1 MTWRW
6 HNFYCDQNIPA
17 EKIMNIRIG
26 TRGSKLALRQ
36 SEWIREQLERHHTGI
51 RVDLIKIKTTG
62 DKILDTPL
70 SKIGGKGLFVKEIEE
85 ALLEKRVDVAVH
97 SMKDVPAQLPDELM
111 LSTFPP
117 REDPSD
123 ALISRGQCTLEQLPK
138 GSRVGT
144 SSLRRGAQLLHI
156 RPDLNLVPLRGNVD
170 TRLNKL
176 KSGDLEAIILATA
189 GLNRLGL
196 SHVITHAIPFYQ
208 LLPAVGQGALG
219 LEVRR
224 GDHDTIGLL
233 DFLNHGDTQTAVIA
247 ERAFLKT
254 LEGGC
259 QVPIAGFARVSGD
272 TLSFEG
278 LVAELDGSKIYKETV
293 TGSRNDA
300 EAIGIEAAETLLS
313 SGAGDVLKRLY
324 EESDA

>member
-1 MTWRW
+1 
-6 HNFYCDQNIPA
+6 
-17 EKIMNIRIG
+17 MNIRIG
-26 TRGSKLALRQ
+26 TRGSKLALTQ
-36 SEWIREQLERHHTGI
+36 SEWIKEQLETHHAGI

-97 SMKDVPAQLPDELM
+97 SMKDVPAQLPGDLM

-117 REDPSD
+117 RENPSD
-123 ALISRGQCTLEQLPK
+123 ALIAQKGCTLDQLPK
-138 GSRVGT
+138 GARVGT
-144 SSLRRGAQLLHI
+144 SSLRRGAQLLHF
-156 RPDLNLVPLRGNVD
+156 RPDLELVSLRGNVD

-176 KSGDLEAIILATA
+176 ESGDLEAIILATA

-196 SHVITHAIPFYQ
+196 SGVITQTIPFHQ

-224 GDHDTIGLL
+224 DDVETIALL
-233 DFLNHGDTQTAVIA
+233 DFLDHTDTRTAVTA

-259 QVPIAGFARVSGD
+259 QVPIAGFARMNGE

-278 LVAELDGSKIYKETV
+278 LVAELDGSKIYRQTV
-293 TGSRNDA
+293 NGKRDEA
-300 EAIGIEAAETLLS
+300 EAIGIEAAQALLA
-313 SGAGDVLKRLY
+313 SGGGDVLKQLY
-324 EESDA
+324 EVSDE

>member
-1 MTWRW
+1 M
-6 HNFYCDQNIPA
+6 D
-17 EKIMNIRIG
+17 IRIG
-26 TRGSKLALRQ
+26 TRGSKLALTQ
-36 SEWIREQLERHHTGI
+36 SEWVKKKLERRHSGI
-51 RVDLIKIKTTG
+51 RVDLVKIKTTG
-62 DKILDTPL
+62 DKILDVPL
-70 SKIGGKGLFVKEIEE
+70 SKVGGKGLFVKEIEE
-85 ALLEKRVDVAVH
+85 ALLENRVDVAVH
-97 SMKDVPAQLPDELM
+97 SMKDVPAQLPDDLM

-123 ALISRGQCTLEQLPK
+123 ALISGDQQSLDQLPK
-138 GSRVGT
+138 GAKVGT
-144 SSLRRGAQLLHI
+144 SSLRRGAQLLHF
-156 RPDLNLVPLRGNVD
+156 RPDLKLVPLRGNVD

-176 KSGDLEAIILATA
+176 KSENLQAIILVTA

-196 SHVITHAIPFYQ
+196 SNVITQTIPFHQ

-224 GDHDTIGLL
+224 GDQGTIDLL
-233 DFLNHGDTQTAVIA
+233 DFLNHEETQTAVTA

-259 QVPIAGFARVSGD
+259 QVPIAGFARVNGD

-293 TGSRNDA
+293 TGRRDEA
-300 EAIGIEAAETLLS
+300 ENIGIEAAQTLLA
-313 SGAGDVLKRLY
+313 SGGGDVLRRLY
-324 EESDA
+324 EESDG

>member
-1 MTWRW
+1 M
-6 HNFYCDQNIPA
+6 DI
-17 EKIMNIRIG
+17 KIG

-36 SEWIREQLERHHTGI
+36 SEWIKKQLEMRHAGI
-51 RVDLIKIKTTG
+51 HVNLIKIKTTG

-85 ALLEKRVDVAVH
+85 ALLENRVDVAVH
-97 SMKDVPAQLPDELM
+97 SMKDVPAHLPEDLM

-123 ALISRGQCTLEQLPK
+123 ALIAERQCTLDQLPK
-138 GSRVGT
+138 GAKVGT
-144 SSLRRGAQLLHI
+144 SSLRRGAQLLHF
-156 RPDLNLVPLRGNVD
+156 RPDLTLVPLRGNVD

-176 KSGDLEAIILATA
+176 KSGNLQAIILATA

-196 SHVITHAIPFYQ
+196 SNVITQTIPFHQ

-224 GDHDTIGLL
+224 GDQETIDLL
-233 DFLNHGDTQTAVIA
+233 DFLNHGDTQTAVAA

-278 LVAELDGSKIYKETV
+278 LVAELDGSKIYKESE
-293 TGSRNDA
+293 TGNRDQA
-300 EAIGIEAAETLLS
+300 EEMGIRVAQKLLA
-313 SGAGDVLKRLY
+313 SGGGDVLKRLY
-324 EESDA
+324 DGES

>member
-1 MTWRW
+1 
-6 HNFYCDQNIPA
+6 
-17 EKIMNIRIG
+17 MNIRIG
-26 TRGSKLALRQ
+26 TRGSKLALTQ
-36 SEWIREQLERHHTGI
+36 SEWIKEQLEMHHSGI

-97 SMKDVPAQLPDELM
+97 SMKDVPAQLPGDLM

-117 REDPSD
+117 RENPSD
-123 ALISRGQCTLEQLPK
+123 ALIAQEGCTLEQLPK
-138 GSRVGT
+138 GARVGT
-144 SSLRRGAQLLHI
+144 SSLRRGAQLLHF
-156 RPDLNLVPLRGNVD
+156 RPDLELVSLRGNVD

-196 SHVITHAIPFYQ
+196 SGVITQAIPFHQ
-208 LLPAVGQGALG
+208 LLPAVGQGVLG

-224 GDHDTIGLL
+224 DDDETIALL
-233 DFLNHGDTQTAVIA
+233 DFLDHTDTRTAVTA

-259 QVPIAGFARVSGD
+259 QVPIAGFARMKGE

-278 LVAELDGSKIYKETV
+278 LVAELDGSRIYRQTV
-293 TGSRNDA
+293 TGRRDEA
-300 EAIGIEAAETLLS
+300 EAIGIEAAQALLA
-313 SGAGDVLKRLY
+313 SGGGDVLKRLY
-324 EESDA
+324 EASDE

>member
-1 MTWRW
+1 
-6 HNFYCDQNIPA
+6 
-17 EKIMNIRIG
+17 MNIRIG
-26 TRGSKLALRQ
+26 TRGSKLALTQ
-36 SEWIREQLERHHTGI
+36 SEWIKEQLEMHHSGI

-97 SMKDVPAQLPDELM
+97 SMKDVPAQLPGDLM

-117 REDPSD
+117 RENPSD
-123 ALISRGQCTLEQLPK
+123 ALIAQKGCTLDQLPK
-138 GSRVGT
+138 GARVGT
-144 SSLRRGAQLLHI
+144 SSLRRGAQLLHF
-156 RPDLNLVPLRGNVD
+156 RPDLELVSLRGNVD
-170 TRLNKL
+170 TRLKRL
-176 KSGDLEAIILATA
+176 ESGDLEAIILATA

-196 SHVITHAIPFYQ
+196 SGVITQTIPFHQ

-224 GDHDTIGLL
+224 DDVETTSLL
-233 DFLNHGDTQTAVIA
+233 DFLDHTDTRTAVTA

-259 QVPIAGFARVSGD
+259 QVPIAGFAQMKGE

-278 LVAELDGSKIYKETV
+278 LVAELDGSKIYRETV
-293 TGSRNDA
+293 TGRRDEA
-300 EAIGIEAAETLLS
+300 EAIGIEAAQALLA
-313 SGAGDVLKRLY
+313 SGGGDVLKRLY
-324 EESDA
+324 EASDE

>member
-1 MTWRW
+1 M
-6 HNFYCDQNIPA
+6 D
-17 EKIMNIRIG
+17 IRIG

-36 SEWIREQLERHHTGI
+36 SEWIKEQLEMRHSGI

-85 ALLEKRVDVAVH
+85 ALLESRVDVAVH
-97 SMKDVPAQLPDELM
+97 SMKDVPAQLPEDLM

-123 ALISRGQCTLEQLPK
+123 ALIAEGECRLDQLPK
-138 GSRVGT
+138 GANVGT
-144 SSLRRGAQLLHI
+144 SSLRRGAQLLHF
-156 RPDLNLVPLRGNVD
+156 RPDLKLVPLRGNVD

-176 KSGDLEAIILATA
+176 KSENLQAIILATA

-196 SHVITHAIPFYQ
+196 SNVITQTIPFHQ

-224 GDHDTIGLL
+224 GDQGTIDLL
-233 DFLNHGDTQTAVIA
+233 DFLNHEETQTAVAA

-259 QVPIAGFARVSGD
+259 QVPIAGFAQVNGD

-293 TGSRNDA
+293 TGRRDEA
-300 EAIGIEAAETLLS
+300 EAIGIKAAQTLLA
-313 SGAGDVLKRLY
+313 SGGGDVLRRLY
-324 EESDA
+324 EESDG

>member
-1 MTWRW
+1 M
-6 HNFYCDQNIPA
+6 
-17 EKIMNIRIG
+17 
-26 TRGSKLALRQ
+26 
-36 SEWIREQLERHHTGI
+36 RHAGI
-51 RVDLIKIKTTG
+51 RVDLIKIKTAG

-85 ALLEKRVDVAVH
+85 ALLENRVDVAVH
-97 SMKDVPAQLPDELM
+97 SMKDVPAQLPKELM

-123 ALISRGQCTLEQLPK
+123 ALIAEGECLLDQLPK
-138 GSRVGT
+138 GAKVGT
-144 SSLRRGAQLLHI
+144 SSLRRGAQLLHF
-156 RPDLNLVPLRGNVD
+156 RPDLELIPLRGNVD
-170 TRLNKL
+170 TRLSKL
-176 KSGDLEAIILATA
+176 KSGNLQAIILATA

-196 SHVITHAIPFYQ
+196 SNVITQTIPFHQ

-224 GDHDTIGLL
+224 DDQGTIDLL
-233 DFLNHGDTQTAVIA
+233 DFLNHEDTQTAVAA

-259 QVPIAGFARVSGD
+259 QVPIAGFARINGD

-278 LVAELDGSKIYKETV
+278 LVAELDGSRIYKETV
-293 TGSRNDA
+293 TGRRDEA
-300 EAIGIEAAETLLS
+300 EAIGIEAAQTLLA
-313 SGAGDVLKRLY
+313 SGGGDVLRRLY
-324 EESDA
+324 EA

>member
-1 MTWRW
+1 M
-6 HNFYCDQNIPA
+6 D
-17 EKIMNIRIG
+17 IRIG
-26 TRGSKLALRQ
+26 TRGSKLALNQ
-36 SEWIREQLERHHTGI
+36 SEWIKKQLEMRHSGI
-51 RVDLIKIKTTG
+51 RVDLVKIKTTG

-85 ALLEKRVDVAVH
+85 ALLESRVDVAVH
-97 SMKDVPAQLPDELM
+97 SMKDVPAQLPKELM

-123 ALISRGQCTLEQLPK
+123 ALIAEGECRLDQLPK
-138 GSRVGT
+138 GAKVGT
-144 SSLRRGAQLLHI
+144 SSLRRGAQLLHF
-156 RPDLNLVPLRGNVD
+156 RPDLKLVPLRGNVD

-176 KSGDLEAIILATA
+176 KSGNLQAIILATA

-196 SHVITHAIPFYQ
+196 SNVITQTIPFHQ

-224 GDHDTIGLL
+224 GDQETIDLL
-233 DFLNHGDTQTAVIA
+233 DFLNHEDTQTAVTA

-259 QVPIAGFARVSGD
+259 QVPIAGFARINGD

-278 LVAELDGSKIYKETV
+278 LVAELDGSRVYKETV
-293 TGSRNDA
+293 TGRRDQA
-300 EAIGIEAAETLLS
+300 EAMGIETAQTLLA
-313 SGAGDVLKRLY
+313 SGGGDVLRRLY
-324 EESDA
+324 EESDG

>member
-1 MTWRW
+1 M
-6 HNFYCDQNIPA
+6 D
-17 EKIMNIRIG
+17 IRIG

-36 SEWIREQLERHHTGI
+36 SEWIKEQLEMHHSGI
-51 RVDLIKIKTTG
+51 RVDLVKIKTTG

-85 ALLEKRVDVAVH
+85 ALLESRVDVAVH
-97 SMKDVPAQLPDELM
+97 SMKDVPAQLPKELM

-123 ALISRGQCTLEQLPK
+123 ALIAEGECRLDQLPK
-138 GSRVGT
+138 GAKVGT
-144 SSLRRGAQLLHI
+144 SSLRRGAQLLHF
-156 RPDLNLVPLRGNVD
+156 RPDLKLVPLRGNVD

-176 KSGDLEAIILATA
+176 KSENLQAIILATA

-196 SHVITHAIPFYQ
+196 SNVITQTIPFHQ

-224 GDHDTIGLL
+224 GDQGTIDLL
-233 DFLNHGDTQTAVIA
+233 DFLNHEDTQTAVAA

-259 QVPIAGFARVSGD
+259 QVPIAGFARVNGD

-278 LVAELDGSKIYKETV
+278 LVAELDGSRIYKETV
-293 TGSRNDA
+293 TGSRD
-300 EAIGIEAAETLLS
+300 EAKTIGIEAAQTLLA
-313 SGAGDVLKRLY
+313 SGAGDVLRRLY
-324 EESDA
+324 EESDG

>member
-1 MTWRW
+1 M
-6 HNFYCDQNIPA
+6 D
-17 EKIMNIRIG
+17 IRIG

-36 SEWIREQLERHHTGI
+36 SEWIKEQLEMHHSGI
-51 RVDLIKIKTTG
+51 RVDLVKIKTTG

-85 ALLEKRVDVAVH
+85 ALLESRVDVAVH
-97 SMKDVPAQLPDELM
+97 SMKDVPAQLPKELM

-123 ALISRGQCTLEQLPK
+123 ALIAEGECRLDQLPK
-138 GSRVGT
+138 GAKVGT
-144 SSLRRGAQLLHI
+144 SSLRRGAQLLHF
-156 RPDLNLVPLRGNVD
+156 RPDLKLVPLRGNVD

-176 KSGDLEAIILATA
+176 KSGNLQAIILATA

-196 SHVITHAIPFYQ
+196 SNVITQTIPFHQ

-224 GDHDTIGLL
+224 GDRGTIDLL
-233 DFLNHGDTQTAVIA
+233 DFLNHEDTQTAVAA

-259 QVPIAGFARVSGD
+259 QVPIAGFARINGE

-278 LVAELDGSKIYKETV
+278 LVAELDGSKVYKETV
-293 TGSRNDA
+293 TGRRDQA
-300 EAIGIEAAETLLS
+300 EAMGIEAAQTLLA
-313 SGAGDVLKRLY
+313 SGGGDVLRRLY
-324 EESDA
+324 EESDG

>member
-1 MTWRW
+1 M
-6 HNFYCDQNIPA
+6 DI
-17 EKIMNIRIG
+17 KIG

-36 SEWIREQLERHHTGI
+36 SEWIKKQLEMRHSGI
-51 RVDLIKIKTTG
+51 RVDLVKIKTTG

-85 ALLEKRVDVAVH
+85 ALLESRVDVAVH
-97 SMKDVPAQLPDELM
+97 SMKDVPAQLPKELM

-123 ALISRGQCTLEQLPK
+123 ALIAEGECRLDQLPK
-138 GSRVGT
+138 GAKVGT
-144 SSLRRGAQLLHI
+144 SSLRRGAQLLHF
-156 RPDLNLVPLRGNVD
+156 RPDLKLVPLRGNVD

-176 KSGDLEAIILATA
+176 RSDNLQAIILATA

-196 SHVITHAIPFYQ
+196 SNVITQTIPFHQ

-224 GDHDTIGLL
+224 GDRETIKLL
-233 DFLNHGDTQTAVIA
+233 GFLNHEDTQTAVAA

-259 QVPIAGFARVSGD
+259 QVPIAGFARVNGD
-272 TLSFEG
+272 SVSFEG

-293 TGSRNDA
+293 TGRRDEA
-300 EAIGIEAAETLLS
+300 EAIGIEAAQTLLA
-313 SGAGDVLKRLY
+313 SGGGDVLRRLY
-324 EESDA
+324 EESDG

>member
-1 MTWRW
+1 M
-6 HNFYCDQNIPA
+6 D
-17 EKIMNIRIG
+17 IRIG

-36 SEWIREQLERHHTGI
+36 SEWIKKQLEMRHSGI
-51 RVDLIKIKTTG
+51 RVDLVKIKTTG

-85 ALLEKRVDVAVH
+85 ALLESRVDVAVH
-97 SMKDVPAQLPDELM
+97 SMKDVPAQLPKDLM

-123 ALISRGQCTLEQLPK
+123 ALIAEGECRLDQLPK
-138 GSRVGT
+138 GAKVGT
-144 SSLRRGAQLLHI
+144 SSLRRGAQLLHF
-156 RPDLNLVPLRGNVD
+156 RPDLKLVPLRGNVD

-176 KSGDLEAIILATA
+176 KSGDLQAIILATA

-196 SHVITHAIPFYQ
+196 SNVITQTIPFHQ

-224 GDHDTIGLL
+224 GDRETIDLL
-233 DFLNHGDTQTAVIA
+233 DFLNHEDTQTAVAA

-259 QVPIAGFARVSGD
+259 QVPIAGFARINGD

-278 LVAELDGSKIYKETV
+278 LVAELDGSKVYKETV
-293 TGSRNDA
+293 TGRRDQA
-300 EAIGIEAAETLLS
+300 EAMGIEAAQTLLA
-313 SGAGDVLKRLY
+313 SGGGDVLRRLY
-324 EESDA
+324 EESDG

>member
-1 MTWRW
+1 M
-6 HNFYCDQNIPA
+6 DI
-17 EKIMNIRIG
+17 KIG

-36 SEWIREQLERHHTGI
+36 SEWIKKQLEMRHSGI
-51 RVDLIKIKTTG
+51 RVDLVKIKTTG

-85 ALLEKRVDVAVH
+85 ALLDARVDVAVH
-97 SMKDVPAQLPDELM
+97 SMKDVPAQLPKDLM

-123 ALISRGQCTLEQLPK
+123 ALIAEGECRLDQLPK
-138 GSRVGT
+138 GAKVGT
-144 SSLRRGAQLLHI
+144 SSLRRGAQLLHF
-156 RPDLNLVPLRGNVD
+156 RPDLKLVPLRGNVD

-176 KSGDLEAIILATA
+176 KSGDLQAIILATA

-196 SHVITHAIPFYQ
+196 SNVITQTIPFHQ

-224 GDHDTIGLL
+224 GDQGTIDLL
-233 DFLNHGDTQTAVIA
+233 DFLNHEDTQTAVAA
-247 ERAFLKT
+247 ERAFLQT

-259 QVPIAGFARVSGD
+259 QVPIAGFARVNGN

-278 LVAELDGSKIYKETV
+278 LVAELDGSKIFKETV
-293 TGSRNDA
+293 TGSRDEA
-300 EAIGIEAAETLLS
+300 ENIGIEAAQTLLA
-313 SGAGDVLKRLY
+313 SGGGDVLRRLY
-324 EESDA
+324 EESDG

>member
-1 MTWRW
+1 M
-6 HNFYCDQNIPA
+6 
-17 EKIMNIRIG
+17 IMDIRIG

-36 SEWIREQLERHHTGI
+36 SEWIKEQLEIEHSGI
-51 RVDLIKIKTTG
+51 HVELVKIKTTG
-62 DKILDTPL
+62 DKILDVPL

-85 ALLEKRVDVAVH
+85 ALLQNRVDVAVH
-97 SMKDVPAQLPDELM
+97 SMKDVPAELPDDLI
-111 LSTFPP
+111 LSTFPL

-123 ALISRGQCTLEQLPK
+123 ALISGKQKALDQLPK
-138 GSRVGT
+138 GARVGT
-144 SSLRRGAQLLHI
+144 SSLRRGAQLLHL
-156 RPDLNLVPLRGNVD
+156 RPDLTLVSLRGNVD

-176 KSGDLEAIILATA
+176 KSGDLQAIILAAA

-196 SHVITHAIPFYQ
+196 SHLITQTIPFHQ

-224 GDHDTIGLL
+224 GDQKTIGLL
-233 DFLNHGDTQTAVIA
+233 DFLNHEDTQTEVAA

-259 QVPIAGFARVSGD
+259 QVPIAGFARVKGD
-272 TLSFEG
+272 ALSFEG
-278 LVAELDGSKIYKETV
+278 LVAELDGSKIFKETV
-293 TGSRNDA
+293 TGKREQA
-300 EAIGIEAAETLLS
+300 KKLGIRAARALLA

-324 EESDA
+324 ES

>member
-1 MTWRW
+1 M
-6 HNFYCDQNIPA
+6 D
-17 EKIMNIRIG
+17 IRIG

-36 SEWIREQLERHHTGI
+36 SEWIKKQLEMRHSGI
-51 RVDLIKIKTTG
+51 RVDLVKIKTTG

-85 ALLEKRVDVAVH
+85 ALLESRVDVAVH
-97 SMKDVPAQLPDELM
+97 SMKDVPAQLPKDLM

-123 ALISRGQCTLEQLPK
+123 ALIAEGECRLDQLPK
-138 GSRVGT
+138 GAKVGT
-144 SSLRRGAQLLHI
+144 SSLRRGAQLLHF
-156 RPDLNLVPLRGNVD
+156 RPDLKLVSLRGNVD

-176 KSGDLEAIILATA
+176 KSENLQAIILATA

-196 SHVITHAIPFYQ
+196 SNVITQNIPFHQ

-224 GDHDTIGLL
+224 GDRETIDLL
-233 DFLNHGDTQTAVIA
+233 DFLNHEDTQTAVAA

-259 QVPIAGFARVSGD
+259 QVPIAGFARISGD

-278 LVAELDGSKIYKETV
+278 LVAELDGSRIYKETV
-293 TGSRNDA
+293 TGRRDEA
-300 EAIGIEAAETLLS
+300 EAIGINAAQTLLA
-313 SGAGDVLKRLY
+313 SGGGDVLRRLY
-324 EESDA
+324 EESDG

>member
-1 MTWRW
+1 
-6 HNFYCDQNIPA
+6 
-17 EKIMNIRIG
+17 MNIRIG
-26 TRGSKLALRQ
+26 TRGSKLALTQ
-36 SEWIREQLERHHTGI
+36 SEWIKDQLEIHHAGL

-70 SKIGGKGLFVKEIEE
+70 SKIGGKGLFAKEIEE
-85 ALLEKRVDVAVH
+85 ALLERRVHVAVH
-97 SMKDVPAQLPDELM
+97 SMKDVPAQLPGDLM

-117 REDPSD
+117 RENPSD
-123 ALISRGQCTLEQLPK
+123 ALIAQEGRTLDQLPK
-138 GSRVGT
+138 GARVGT
-144 SSLRRGAQLLHI
+144 SSLRRGAQLLHF
-156 RPDLNLVPLRGNVD
+156 RPDLELVSLRGNVD

-176 KSGDLEAIILATA
+176 KSGDLEAVILATA

-196 SHVITHAIPFYQ
+196 SGVITQSIPFHQ

-224 GDHDTIGLL
+224 DDDETIALL
-233 DFLNHGDTQTAVIA
+233 DFLDHADTRTAVTA

-259 QVPIAGFARVSGD
+259 QVPIAGFAQLNGE

-278 LVAELDGSKIYKETV
+278 LVAELDGSKIYRQTA
-293 TGSRNDA
+293 TGKRNDA
-300 EAIGIEAAETLLS
+300 EAIGIEVARTLLA
-313 SGAGDVLKRLY
+313 SGGGDVLKRLY
-324 EESDA
+324 DTQV